1 MPKYSDDELLTIVQA
16 ELNLSTGGSNDS
28 IEASRQKAYAAYLGE
43 KGDTKEGRSTI
54 VSTDVADAIEWIMP
68 EVMKAFTQNNEVVTF
83 DPVGPNDKKQAELES
98 RFVYDT
104 LMKDNDGFL
113 TLYTFFKDA
122 LMQKN

>member
-1 MPKYSDDELLTIVQA
+1 MPKYSDEELLTIVQA

-43 KGDTKEGRSTI
+43 KGETKEGRSTI

-83 DPVGPNDKKQAELES
+83 DPVGPDDRRQAQIES
-98 RFVYDT
+98 RYVYDI
-104 LMKDNDGFL
+104 LMKNF
-113 TLYTFFKDA
+113 
-122 LMQKN
+122 